1 MREIEYG
8 LDTLKADG
16 IGLFSNYGDIWLGDE
31 KLKPIHEELNR
42 RKAVVYVHPIEANCC
57 RNIVKDVVDTVVE
70 YGADT
75 TRTIASLIFQWND
88 HPLSRHYLDLF
99 SWRRDDVLRY

>member
-1 MREIEYG
+1 M
-8 LDTLKADG
+8 ADG
-16 IGLFSNYGDIWLGDE
+16 IGLFSNYGDIWLGDD

-57 RNIVKDVVDTVVE
+57 RNIVKDVQDPVVE

-75 TRTIASLIFQWND
+75 TRTIASVIF
-88 HPLSRHYLDLF
+88 SGT
-99 SWRRDDVLRY
+99 STRYPDITWISLTAEV